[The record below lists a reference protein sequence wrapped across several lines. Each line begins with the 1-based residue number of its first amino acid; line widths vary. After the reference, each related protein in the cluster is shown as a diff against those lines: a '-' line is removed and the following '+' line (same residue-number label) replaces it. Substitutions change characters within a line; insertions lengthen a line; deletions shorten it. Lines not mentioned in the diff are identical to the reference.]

1 MLADQVDYVVGVDT
15 HRDQHVL
22 AVVVARTGVVVARRS
37 VRSSA
42 RGYAEAL
49 RFAQVDA
56 DGARVWAV
64 EGAGHYGAGLARHL
78 SSRGETVLE
87 AGRGPRDERR
97 LQGKD
102 DSLDAVRA
110 ARTALASETLAL
122 PRSGQRREA
131 LRLLLLARRSAVDV
145 RRLALVQLRRAC
157 AFFCVSVGG

>member
-1 MLADQVDYVVGVDT
+1 MLADEVDFVVGVDT

-56 DGARVWAV
+56 DGSRVWAV

-78 SSRGETVLE
+78 SGRGETVLE
-87 AGRGPRDERR
+87 AGRSPRGQRR

-102 DSLDAVRA
+102 DSLDA
-110 ARTALASETLAL
+110 SAL
-122 PRSGQRREA
+122 PA
-131 LRLLLLARRSAVDV
+131 LRWRARRSLCRDRGSDA
-145 RRLALVQLRRAC
+145 RHCGCFCWLAAAPSTCGGLRLYSC
-157 AFFCVSVGG
+157 AA